1 MTTRA
6 QHVRITGVEAGIENA
21 AILARLT
28 LGGRPVDPQ
37 WQGAFGRALD
47 GKLDAIAARWRIDPR
62 GIAVTRVEPGH
73 AARVAKAVNEAVDA
87 ANEYVADILD
97 AAEAD
102 RDAFSRHE
110 TALRVEV
117 ETAKAAMREQLGISD
132 DGDSAAAARFDDES
146 PAPRDAPARPARQA
160 GGSVG
165 LRVVR
170 DDAPTDAS
178 GASGARRADQGFTAG
193 PR

>member
-1 MTTRA
+1 MTTPDG
-6 QHVRITGVEAGIENA
+6 VRITGVEAGIENA
-21 AILARLT
+21 AILARFT

-47 GKLDAIAARWRIDPR
+47 GKLDAIAARWRIDRR
-62 GIAVTRVEPGH
+62 GIAVTRVEPDA
-73 AARVAKAVNEAVDA
+73 AARVAKAVSEAVDA

-110 TALRVEV
+110 TALHLEV
-117 ETAKAAMREQLGISD
+117 ETAQAAMREQLGMSD
-132 DGDSAAAARFDDES
+132 AGDSAAAARFDDES
-146 PAPRDAPARPARQA
+146 PASRDAPARPARQA

-170 DDAPTDAS
+170 GDAATDAS
-178 GASGARRADQGFTAG
+178 GANGARRAGEGSTAG